1 MANPAGGPRTSPA
14 VSAIDWQAVGREA
27 VAHLQAL
34 IRLDTTNPPGNER
47 IATDYIAQVLDREGV
62 PYDVIESAPLRAS
75 LVARVRG
82 NGKKAPFLLNA
93 HTDVVPAERDRWRHD
108 PFSGEEHEGCIW
120 GRGAIDMKNMAAM
133 SLTILVVLRR
143 LGVRLARDL
152 IFAAVADEEAGS
164 RLGSR
169 FLVEAHPE
177 LVRAEYVLNEIGG
190 YSYYFG
196 DSVFYPIQVAEKGI
210 CWFELVAQ
218 GTAGHG
224 SMPRPDNA
232 VVRIGRAIE
241 ALGRVRLPQH
251 NTPVVE
257 SFLRRLAE
265 QASFPQSKAM
275 PLLLSPKLAGILL
288 DVLGRT
294 DPEQAIQ
301 INALLRNT
309 TSPTVLSGGTKVNV
323 IPSTASVKV
332 DGRIIPGQ
340 TVKSFLDEI
349 QAVVGHDVKV
359 NVSESWEGTVFN
371 AETPLF
377 DLLSRTLERHHPGSI
392 PVPFMIPGFTD
403 SHAYALL
410 GATCYGFSPVKM
422 PPGMNYPKLYH
433 GHDERIPIDGFLW
446 GLRVLFDVVHEFCAD
461 HG

>member
-1 MANPAGGPRTSPA
+1 MANPAGGPSTSAA
-14 VSAIDWQAVGREA
+14 VSAIDWQAMGREA
-27 VAHLQAL
+27 VAHLKAL

-47 IATDYIAQVLDREGV
+47 IATDYIAGVLDREGIR
-62 PYDVIESAPLRAS
+62 YDVVESAPTRAS
-75 LVARVRG
+75 LVARLGG

-93 HTDVVPAERDRWRHD
+93 HTDVVPVEQSRWRHE
-108 PFSGEEHEGCIW
+108 PFSGEEHEGCVW

-143 LGVRLARDL
+143 LGVPLDRDL

-196 DSVFYPIQVAEKGI
+196 DAVFYPIQVAEKGI

-275 PLLLSPKLAGILL
+275 PLLLSPRLAG
-288 DVLGRT
+288 
-294 DPEQAIQ
+294 
-301 INALLRNT
+301 
-309 TSPTVLSGGTKVNV
+309 
-323 IPSTASVKV
+323 
-332 DGRIIPGQ
+332 
-340 TVKSFLDEI
+340 
-349 QAVVGHDVKV
+349 
-359 NVSESWEGTVFN
+359 
-371 AETPLF
+371 
-377 DLLSRTLERHHPGSI
+377 
-392 PVPFMIPGFTD
+392 
-403 SHAYALL
+403 
-410 GATCYGFSPVKM
+410 
-422 PPGMNYPKLYH
+422 
-433 GHDERIPIDGFLW
+433 
-446 GLRVLFDVVHEFCAD
+446 
-461 HG
+461 